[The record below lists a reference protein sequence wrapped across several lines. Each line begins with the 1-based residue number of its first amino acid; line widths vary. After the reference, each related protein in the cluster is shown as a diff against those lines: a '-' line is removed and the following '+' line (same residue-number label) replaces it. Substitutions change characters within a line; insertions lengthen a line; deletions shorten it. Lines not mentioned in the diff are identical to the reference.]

1 MLTIN
6 LNIGIGL
13 CNGSIGKVQDFVLND
28 DLEVEYILIE
38 FQEGYSGPNNFLK
51 NGPKNVVPIKI
62 FTAKYGPKKG
72 PYAGYSYWMKQFPL
86 VLAYCFTV
94 EKVQGMTISENCYI
108 DLGTNNKGGLT

>member
-38 FQEGYSGPNNFLK
+38 FQEGYSDPNNLFQ
-51 NGPKNVVPIKI
+51 NGPKNV
-62 FTAKYGPKKG
+62 
-72 PYAGYSYWMKQFPL
+72 L
-86 VLAYCFTV
+86 
-94 EKVQGMTISENCYI
+94 
-108 DLGTNNKGGLT
+108 